1 MTATSNPN
9 AGSDPTA
16 SSDQTAASGDA
27 GGAPDRSSPVVQLA
41 DSAWTLHRATL
52 TAEFPTASWL
62 VVGSETLQ
70 MVAPDGTATDV
81 EWDDATA
88 DVAWIDLS
96 AFRADSMRRLF
107 RLTISSATPPAWV
120 HSSAAG
126 TDAPIWQSMRE
137 RGSMLSGSH
146 LSGVPISEYVIGQV
160 LQWFRR
166 SAGYEQAR
174 ATKTWDSGEFREI
187 HGSRWVVVGLGSIGG
202 RVADLAT
209 AFGAEVVGVRATPR
223 GDEPWPTHAL
233 SELPDLVGD
242 ADVIAFSLPATGDT
256 VGLVDAS
263 FLDRCKDDAVIVNV
277 GRGSLIVEDDLRI
290 ALDDGRLGGAILD
303 VTETEPLPEDH
314 WLWEHPLV
322 ALTPHGS
329 ATSTGR
335 FDRCRDRFVANLH
348 LWMAGDEVP
357 HTVR

>member
-41 DSAWTLHRATL
+41 DSAWTRHRATL

-174 ATKTWDSGEFREI
+174 ATMPDYN
-187 HGSRWVVVGLGSIGG
+187 LMDMSI
-202 RVADLAT
+202 
-209 AFGAEVVGVRATPR
+209 
-223 GDEPWPTHAL
+223 
-233 SELPDLVGD
+233 
-242 ADVIAFSLPATGDT
+242 
-256 VGLVDAS
+256 
-263 FLDRCKDDAVIVNV
+263 
-277 GRGSLIVEDDLRI
+277 
-290 ALDDGRLGGAILD
+290 
-303 VTETEPLPEDH
+303 
-314 WLWEHPLV
+314 
-322 ALTPHGS
+322 
-329 ATSTGR
+329 
-335 FDRCRDRFVANLH
+335 
-348 LWMAGDEVP
+348 
-357 HTVR
+357 